1 MRVNA
6 LRSSVQGDVRTTQC
20 TASEEVPVS
29 KTLPGT
35 PPVLAGYSYVRPL
48 GVGGF
53 ADVFQFEQNQPRRS
67 VAVKVLLRSVVDDD
81 VRRMFNAEAD
91 VMARLSA
98 HPSILTV
105 FDASV
110 SADGRPYIVMELCQ
124 SGYSSRYRSERIP
137 VAEVLNTGVKI
148 ASALETAHRSGLLH
162 RDIKPSNLLITSF
175 GTPVLADFGI
185 ASSVASSV
193 AVAGGEQLFAMSV
206 PWSAPE
212 IVEKRVTGS
221 IATEIW
227 GLGSTLY
234 TLLAGRT
241 PFEVDGTGRN
251 GSDMLAARISRAKY
265 TRIDRD
271 DVPERLQQVLAK
283 AMNRDPPQRHSSML
297 ELATELQYVQ
307 YDLGIM
313 PTALE
318 VATDNW
324 TAVSSEV
331 DFNITEARGPVI
343 STVVHES
350 SRVKTQ
356 APVVAREVDETF
368 LRDLGAPPK
377 RSKAIIGLII
387 GGSVVL
393 LLATAAIVAAI
404 VIGGM

>member
-1 MRVNA
+1 M
-6 LRSSVQGDVRTTQC
+6 
-20 TASEEVPVS
+20 S
-29 KTLPGT
+29 KSLPGT

-67 VAVKVLLRSVVDDD
+67 VAVKVLLQSVVDDD

-110 SADGRPYIVMELCQ
+110 SADGRPYIVMELCPG
-124 SGYSSRYRSERIP
+124 GYSNRYRSERIP
-137 VAEVLNTGVKI
+137 VAEILTTGVKI
-148 ASALETAHRSGLLH
+148 ASALETAHRAGLFH
-162 RDIKPSNLLITSF
+162 RDIKPSNLLINSF

-185 ASSVASSV
+185 ATSVASS
-193 AVAGGEQLFAMSV
+193 AAATSGEQLFAMSV

-212 IVEKRVTGS
+212 VVEKRVTGS
-221 IATEIW
+221 VASEVW
-227 GLGSTLY
+227 GLGATLY

-241 PFEVDGTGRN
+241 PFEVEGSGRN
-251 GSDMLAARISRAKY
+251 GSEMLAARISRAKY
-265 TRIDRD
+265 TRVERD

-283 AMNRDPPQRHSSML
+283 SMNRDPRQRQAHML

-307 YDLGIM
+307 YDLGLM

-318 VATDNW
+318 VASDGWN
-324 TAVSSEV
+324 AASDEV
-331 DFNITEARGPVI
+331 NFNNTEARGPVAT
-343 STVVHES
+343 TVAHES
-350 SRVKTQ
+350 TRVKAQ
-356 APVVAREVDETF
+356 APVVARDVGDETF
-368 LRDLGAPPK
+368 LRDLDLKPK
-377 RSKAIIGLII
+377 RSKALVGVIVAA
-387 GGSVVL
+387 SVVVL
-393 LLATAAIVAAI
+393 LAAAAIVAAV

>member
-1 MRVNA
+1 M
-6 LRSSVQGDVRTTQC
+6 
-20 TASEEVPVS
+20 S
-29 KTLPGT
+29 KSLPGT

-67 VAVKVLLRSVVDDD
+67 VAVKVLLQSVVDDD

-110 SADGRPYIVMELCQ
+110 SADGRPYIVMELCPT
-124 SGYSSRYRSERIP
+124 GYSSRYRSEKIP
-137 VAEVLNTGVKI
+137 VAEVLATGVKI
-148 ASALETAHRSGLLH
+148 ASALETAHRAGLFH
-162 RDIKPSNLLITSF
+162 RDIKPSNLLINSF

-185 ASSVASSV
+185 ATSVASS
-193 AVAGGEQLFAMSV
+193 AAATSGEQLFAMSV
-206 PWSAPE
+206 PWSSPE
-212 IVEKRVTGS
+212 VVEKRITGS
-221 IATEIW
+221 VATEVW
-227 GLGSTLY
+227 GLGATLY

-251 GSDMLAARISRAKY
+251 GSEMLAARISRAKY
-265 TRIDRD
+265 TRVARD

-283 AMNRDPPQRHSSML
+283 SMDRDPRKRQASML

-307 YDLGIM
+307 YDLGLM

-318 VATDNW
+318 VAADTWN
-324 TAVSSEV
+324 AASEEIN
-331 DFNITEARGPVI
+331 FNNTEARGPVVT
-343 STVVHES
+343 TVAHES
-350 SRVKTQ
+350 TRAKAQ
-356 APVVAREVDETF
+356 APVVARDVGDETF
-368 LRDLGAPPK
+368 LRDLNAPAK
-377 RSKAIIGLII
+377 RSKALVGLIV
-387 GGSVVL
+387 GASVVVL
-393 LLATAAIVAAI
+393 LAAAAIVAAV